1 MSPKF
6 DSDDFDIQNA
16 LRDYAAPVADNG
28 FTAATL
34 ARADKSKSLRL
45 PVLAAAS
52 LIGGSLALSQ
62 MPNLWGLLTQVN
74 MPITSPLTFTALGV
88 LGFVGWA
95 ALDRGWSDT
104 V

>member
-1 MSPKF
+1 MSE
-6 DSDDFDIQNA
+6 DLDIQNI
-16 LRDYAAPVADNG
+16 LRDYAAPVTDNG

-34 ARADKSKSLRL
+34 ARAEKSKSPRL
-45 PVLAAAS
+45 LVLAAANV
-52 LIGGSLALSQ
+52 IGGLLALSQ
-62 MPNLWGLLTQVN
+62 MPSLWVLLTQVDI
-74 MPITSPLTFTALGV
+74 PATSPVAMTALGV

>member
-1 MSPKF
+1 MSHKF
-6 DSDDFDIQNA
+6 NSDDFDIQNA
-16 LRDYAAPVADNG
+16 LRDYAAPVPDNG

-34 ARADKSKSLRL
+34 ARAENAKSPRL
-45 PVLAAAS
+45 LVLTAAS
-52 LIGGSLALSQ
+52 GIGGLLALSQ
-62 MPNLWGLLTQVN
+62 MPSLWGLLTQVD
-74 MPITSPLTFTALGV
+74 MPITSPVAFTALGV